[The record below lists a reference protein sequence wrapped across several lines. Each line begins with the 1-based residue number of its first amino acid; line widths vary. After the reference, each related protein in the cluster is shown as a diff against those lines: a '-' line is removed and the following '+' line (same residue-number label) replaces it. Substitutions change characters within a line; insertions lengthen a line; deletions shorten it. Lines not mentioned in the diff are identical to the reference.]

1 MSELIVSFP
10 NFDLGEHERLV
21 QKAIQAAVLAALAG
35 LPSPEPQNSGDPA
48 GPDFSSGALY
58 LPPRHW
64 LGIIYVPADEV
75 ALLSKLANSKL
86 TVTQTP
92 LDES

>member
-1 MSELIVSFP
+1 MSEFIVSFP

-35 LPSPEPQNSGDPA
+35 LPSPDPQGTGDPG

-64 LGIIYVPADEV
+64 LGLIYVSADEV
-75 ALLSKLANSKL
+75 AVLSKLANSKL

-92 LDES
+92 LDEG

>member
-1 MSELIVSFP
+1 MSEFIVSFP

-21 QKAIQAAVLAALAG
+21 QAAIQAAVLAALAG
-35 LPSPEPQNSGDPA
+35 LPSPDPQNPGDPG

-58 LPPRHW
+58 MPPRHW
-64 LGIIYVPADEV
+64 LGLIYVPADAV
-75 ALLSKLANSKL
+75 AALPALANSKL
-86 TVTQTP
+86 TVSRTP

>member
-1 MSELIVSFP
+1 MSEFIVSFP

-35 LPSPEPQNSGDPA
+35 LPSPDPKGTGDPG

-64 LGIIYVPADEV
+64 LGLIYVSADEV
-75 ALLSKLANSKL
+75 AVLSKLANSKL

-92 LDES
+92 LDEG

>member
-1 MSELIVSFP
+1 MSEFIVSFP

-35 LPSPEPQNSGDPA
+35 LPQPDPQNPGDP
-48 GPDFSSGALY
+48 GTDFSSGALY

-64 LGIIYVPADEV
+64 LGLIYVPADAV
-75 ALLSKLANSKL
+75 AELPALANSKL
-86 TVTQTP
+86 TVSRAP
-92 LDES
+92 LPES